1 MCSAR
6 SKGIIVAVLP
16 LLDYHLI
23 NAFYMILNQALLN
36 SEWETKGMDSIYDD
50 KSLSDYKTEI
60 IRQ

>member
-16 LLDYHLI
+16 VLDYHLI

-60 IRQ
+60 TRQ